1 MQYIPQITEESCGI
15 AALKMLLAI
24 VQKDDDYLYLNED
37 ETHGP
42 YSYQD
47 LLVIAER
54 YGVTLIGARFED
66 KADLSYLTEFP
77 MILTTVKQN
86 EMAHAVLL
94 SERKGK
100 RVKVHDPG
108 KGVYWQKISDLIR
121 DWDGTALA
129 VNHVEKHTIKKT
141 VIDTK
146 DLKGELVSYLL
157 QTLIAV
163 FIAIGTFFMKPDGS
177 PLWPLIFIALSLIT
191 EIGLRTALLKK
202 MQRCDKYLRRFY
214 IFIHPDD
221 YFEFYRRGQEYKKSS
236 LTMTLNFIFYLL
248 VVVLIITISLINSFY
263 FLILIA
269 TALLT
274 AYLDVFFFTPYKR
287 KIAKDLEVEE
297 QALIKEKNLEGLELK
312 VKPMEVRAYRY
323 AYLEIANKIIT
334 ITFMILA
341 SLVVSIIEKTFFLT
355 NIVFYT
361 CVSLLLYQSLIP
373 LFSFDYR
380 LADNLL
386 NKARVNNLIHHLDEN
401 NSKKR

>member
-108 KGVYWQKISDLIR
+108 KGVYWLKISDLIR
-121 DWDGTALA
+121 DWAGTALA
-129 VNHVEKHTIKKT
+129 VNHVEKRTIKKT

-177 PLWPLIFIALSLIT
+177 PLWPLIFIALS
-191 EIGLRTALLKK
+191 
-202 MQRCDKYLRRFY
+202 
-214 IFIHPDD
+214 
-221 YFEFYRRGQEYKKSS
+221 
-236 LTMTLNFIFYLL
+236 
-248 VVVLIITISLINSFY
+248 
-263 FLILIA
+263 
-269 TALLT
+269 
-274 AYLDVFFFTPYKR
+274 
-287 KIAKDLEVEE
+287 
-297 QALIKEKNLEGLELK
+297 
-312 VKPMEVRAYRY
+312 
-323 AYLEIANKIIT
+323 
-334 ITFMILA
+334 
-341 SLVVSIIEKTFFLT
+341 
-355 NIVFYT
+355 
-361 CVSLLLYQSLIP
+361 
-373 LFSFDYR
+373 
-380 LADNLL
+380 
-386 NKARVNNLIHHLDEN
+386 
-401 NSKKR
+401 

>member
-1 MQYIPQITEESCGI
+1 MPYIPQITKEGCGI

-24 VQKDDDYLYLNED
+24 VQKNEDYLYLNED

-54 YGVTLIGARFED
+54 YGVTLIGVRIED
-66 KADLSYLTEFP
+66 KDDLSHLNEFP
-77 MILTTVKQN
+77 MILTMVNHDETT
-86 EMAHAVLL
+86 HAVLL
-94 SERKGK
+94 SKRKGK
-100 RVKVHDPG
+100 RFKVHDPI
-108 KGVYWQKISDLIR
+108 KGVYWQNISDLIPQ
-121 DWDGTALA
+121 WDGTALA
-129 VNHVEKHTIKKT
+129 VNHVERRTIEK
-141 VIDTK
+141 VIIDTK
-146 DLKGELVSYLL
+146 DTKGDLVSYLL

-163 FIAIGTFFMKPDGS
+163 FIAVGTFFIKPDGS
-177 PLWPLIFIALSLIT
+177 PLWPLVFIALSLLT
-191 EIGLRTALLKK
+191 EIGLRTALLRK
-202 MQRCDKYLRRFY
+202 MQRCDKYFKRFY
-214 IFIHPDD
+214 TFVYPAD

-248 VVVLIITISLINSFY
+248 VVVLIVTVSLFNSLY

-269 TALLT
+269 VSLFA
-274 AYLDVFFFTPYKR
+274 AYLDVFFFTPYKS
-287 KIAKDLEVEE
+287 KIAKDLEIEE
-297 QALIKEKNLEGLELK
+297 QALKKEKKLEGLEMK
-312 VKPMEVRAYRY
+312 VKTMEVKAYRY

-334 ITFMILA
+334 LTLMILA
-341 SLVVSIIEKTFFLT
+341 SLVVSILEKSFFLT

-386 NKARVNNLIHHLDEN
+386 SKARVNNLIHHLDEN